1 MVMGFRLNL
10 IVAIIVVILFG
21 IVWFIPVYSL
31 IVGSIKTLA
40 EVMGTPVIYPPT
52 QLSLS
57 TLMKVFNQL
66 KTPLINTAVVV
77 IPTSVIATLIGT
89 ATAYAIHR
97 RADKLSDTIMLLI
110 AISTYIPYQSILV
123 PLVHVIKSLGL
134 YNTLP
139 GIMVGFLIYYTP
151 MAALLM
157 VIFLTSIPKDLI
169 EAAVVDGASDFRVFR
184 KVVLPLLGPGIA
196 STIVF
201 ILIMTWNNFFMPLIL
216 TRGYD
221 KHITLKIFSYV
232 GQSGT
237 LYNQM
242 FAAALIGSLPPL
254 IVFIFLGRY
263 FIRGLLMLGTGA
275 KG

>member
-1 MVMGFRLNL
+1 VTGFRLNL
-10 IVAIIVVILFG
+10 IVAIVVVVVFG

-57 TLMKVFNQL
+57 TLVKVFNQL

-123 PLVHVIKSLGL
+123 PLVHVIKALRL

>member
-1 MVMGFRLNL
+1 MTGFRLNL
-10 IVAIIVVILFG
+10 IVAIVVVVVFG

-57 TLMKVFNQL
+57 TLVKVFNQL

-123 PLVHVIKSLGL
+123 PLVHVIKALRL